1 MFAALSAT
9 FHAAAGVLR
18 QALRDLLRPTSAAAG
33 LARDAFRT
41 RAELLAENALLRQQ
55 LIVARRTARRLQ
67 LTTKDRALMVLASAF
82 CRTWRDATH
91 IVSPNTVLRWHREGF
106 RLLWKWKSER
116 RRAAPPRVAEST
128 IALIQRMARENR
140 LWGAERIRGELLK
153 LGIRVSK
160 RTIQR
165 HLRAPRPPGDGQSWR
180 TFLHNHTVWACDF
193 LQLHDVW
200 FRTLF
205 AFFIV
210 DVNTKR
216 VVHVGVTHSPTRTWV
231 AQQLR
236 NATPF
241 CEGPELIIRD
251 RDTKFGADFDRVAR
265 GVATRVIK
273 CPVQSPLV
281 NATCER
287 FLGSVRR
294 ECLDHIIIL
303 GTRHL
308 EASLGEYV
316 AYFNASRPHQ
326 GLKQRIPVGSAT
338 LEDGATGAV
347 SALPVLGGL
356 HHDYRRAA

>member
-1 MFAALSAT
+1 
-9 FHAAAGVLR
+9 
-18 QALRDLLRPTSAAAG
+18 
-33 LARDAFRT
+33 
-41 RAELLAENALLRQQ
+41 
-55 LIVARRTARRLQ
+55 
-67 LTTKDRALMVLASAF
+67 MVLVSAF
-82 CRTWRDATH
+82 CRTWRDATL

-106 RLLWKWKSER
+106 RLLWKWKSKHR
-116 RRAAPPRVAEST
+116 RVAPPRVAKSAIE
-128 IALIQRMARENR
+128 LIQRMARENR

-165 HLRAPRPPGDGQSWR
+165 LLRAPRPPGDRQWWR
-180 TFLHNHTVWACDF
+180 TFLQNHTVWACDF
-193 LQLHDVW
+193 LQLYDVW
-200 FRTLF
+200 FRPIF

-216 VVHVGVTHSPTRTWV
+216 VVHVGVTRSPSRTWV
-231 AQQLR
+231 AQQIR

-241 CEGPELIIRD
+241 GEGPEFIIRD
-251 RDTKFGADFDRVAR
+251 RDTKFGADFDRAAISA
-265 GVATRVIK
+265 GSRVIK
-273 CPVQSPLV
+273 CPVRSPLV

-294 ECLDHIIIL
+294 ECLDHIIVL

-308 EASLGEYV
+308 EATLREYV

-338 LEDGATGAV
+338 VEDRATGAV
-347 SALPVLGGL
+347 TALPVLGGL

>member
-1 MFAALSAT
+1 VFTALT
-9 FHAAAGVLR
+9 TTLR
-18 QALRDLLRPTSAAAG
+18 AVASRLCVAVREALRPTSAAAG

-41 RAELLAENALLRQQ
+41 RAQLLAENTLLRQQ
-55 LIVARRTARRLQ
+55 LIVARRTVRRPQ

-82 CRTWRDATH
+82 CRTWRDATL

-106 RLLWKWKSER
+106 RLLWKWKSKR
-116 RRAAPPRVAEST
+116 RRAAPPRIADST
-128 IALIQRMARENR
+128 IELVQRMARENR

-165 HLRAPRPPGDGQSWR
+165 LLRAPRPPGDRQSWR
-180 TFLHNHTVWACDF
+180 TFLRNHTVWACDF
-193 LQLHDVW
+193 LQLYDVW
-200 FRTLF
+200 FRPIF

-216 VVHVGVTHSPTRTWV
+216 VVHVGVTRSPARTWV

-241 CEGPELIIRD
+241 GEGPEFIVRD
-251 RDTKFGADFDRVAR
+251 RDTKFGADFDRAAVGA
-265 GVATRVIK
+265 GSRVIK
-273 CPVQSPLV
+273 CPVRSPLV

-294 ECLDHIIIL
+294 ECLDHVIIL
-303 GTRHL
+303 GTGHL
-308 EASLGEYV
+308 RSTLREYV
-316 AYFNASRPHQ
+316 DYFNGLRPHQ
-326 GLKQRIPVGSAT
+326 GLKQRIPGGSAMPENVLPGT
-338 LEDGATGAV
+338 VTAI
-347 SALPVLGGL
+347 PVLGGL

>member
-1 MFAALSAT
+1 MLAALVTT
-9 FHAAAGVLR
+9 FRAVAGRLCVAVR
-18 QALRDLLRPTSAAAG
+18 EALRPNSAAAG

-41 RAELLAENALLRQQ
+41 RAQLLAENALLRQQ
-55 LIVARRTARRLQ
+55 LIVARRTARRPQ
-67 LTTKDRALMVLASAF
+67 LTTKDRTLMVLVSAF
-82 CRTWRDATH
+82 CRTWRDATL

-106 RLLWKWKSER
+106 RLLWKWKSRR

-128 IALIQRMARENR
+128 IELIQRRARENR

-165 HLRAPRPPGDGQSWR
+165 LLRAPRPPGDGQSWH
-180 TFLHNHTVWACDF
+180 TFLQNHTVWACDF
-193 LQLHDVW
+193 LQLYDVW
-200 FRTLF
+200 FRPTF

-216 VVHVGVTHSPTRTWV
+216 VVHVGVTRSPSRTWV

-236 NATPF
+236 KATPF
-241 CEGPELIIRD
+241 GEGPEFIIRD
-251 RDTKFGADFDRVAR
+251 RDTKFGADFDRAAVGA
-265 GVATRVIK
+265 GSRVIK
-273 CPVQSPLV
+273 CPVRSPLV

-294 ECLDHIIIL
+294 ECLDHIIVL

-308 EASLGEYV
+308 EDTLGDYV
-316 AYFNASRPHQ
+316 AYFNAMRPHQ
-326 GLKQRIPVGSAT
+326 GLKQRIPVGPAT

-347 SALPVLGGL
+347 SAFSIRGGL

>member
-1 MFAALSAT
+1 MLATLIAT
-9 FHAAAGVLR
+9 FQAAAGR
-18 QALRDLLRPTSAAAG
+18 MREALRDLLRPTSAAAG

-41 RAELLAENALLRQQ
+41 RADLLAENALLRQQ
-55 LIVARRTARRLQ
+55 LIVARRTARRPR
-67 LTTKDRALMVLASAF
+67 LTTTDRALMVLVSAL
-82 CRTWRDATH
+82 CRTWRDAML

-106 RLLWKWKSER
+106 RLLWKWKSKR
-116 RRAAPPRVAEST
+116 PRAAPPRLAQST
-128 IALIQRMARENR
+128 IAIIQRMARENR

-180 TFLHNHTVWACDF
+180 TFLQNHTVWACDF
-193 LQLHDVW
+193 LQLYDAW
-200 FRTLF
+200 FLPLF

-216 VVHVGVTHSPTRTWV
+216 VVHVGITRSPSRAWV

-241 CEGPELIIRD
+241 GNSPELIIRD
-251 RDTKFGADFDRVAR
+251 RDSKFGADFDRVAR
-265 GVATRVIK
+265 GVGTRVIK
-273 CPVQSPLV
+273 CPVRSPLV

-308 EASLGEYV
+308 DGTLREYV
-316 AYFNASRPHQ
+316 TYFNASRPHQ
-326 GLKQRIPVGSAT
+326 ALKQRIPVGSAVSQ
-338 LEDGATGAV
+338 GVATGTVTAN
-347 SALPVLGGL
+347 PILGGL
-356 HHDYRRAA
+356 HHDYRKAA

>member
-1 MFAALSAT
+1 MFGSLVAT
-9 FHAAAGVLR
+9 LRAAASRLR
-18 QALRDLLRPTSAAAG
+18 SAVRAALRPTSAAAG
-33 LARDAFRT
+33 LARDVFRT

-55 LIVARRTARRLQ
+55 LIVATRAAHRPQ
-67 LTTKDRALMVLASAF
+67 LTPWDRTLMVLASAF
-82 CRTWRDATH
+82 CRTWPDATH

-106 RLLWKWKSER
+106 RLLWKWKSKR

-128 IALIQRMARENR
+128 IELIQRMARENR
-140 LWGAERIRGELLK
+140 LWGAERIRGELLM
-153 LGIRVSK
+153 LGITVSK

-165 HLRAPRPPGDGQSWR
+165 LLRAPRPPGGGQSWR
-180 TFLHNHTVWACDF
+180 TFLQNHTVWACDF

-200 FRTLF
+200 FRPLF

-216 VVHVGVTHSPTRTWV
+216 VVHVGVTRSPTRTWV

-241 CEGPELIIRD
+241 CEGPEFIIRD
-251 RDTKFGADFDRVAR
+251 RDGKFGTDFDRVAR
-265 GVATRVIK
+265 GAGTRVIK
-273 CPVQSPLV
+273 CPVRAPLV

-287 FLGSVRR
+287 FLGSLRR

-303 GTRHL
+303 GTGHL
-308 EASLGEYV
+308 HSTLQEYV
-316 AYFNASRPHQ
+316 DYFNGLRPHQ
-326 GLKQRIPVGSAT
+326 GLKQRIPGGSAISESVRPGT
-338 LEDGATGAV
+338 VTAI
-347 SALPVLGGL
+347 PVLGGL